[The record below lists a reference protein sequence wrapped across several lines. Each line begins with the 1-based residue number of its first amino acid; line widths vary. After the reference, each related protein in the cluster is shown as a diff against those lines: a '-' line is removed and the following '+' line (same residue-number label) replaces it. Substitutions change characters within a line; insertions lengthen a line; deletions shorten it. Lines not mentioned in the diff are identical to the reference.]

1 MNKDK
6 PSYKATPTGYQFYLY
21 EKDKEYPEPYI
32 WTCNITIAGDIA
44 YVRGVLT
51 MVPGVKEALIGFG
64 KEKGL
69 KYIRWERFST
79 KGDSRGDIIYT
90 IKG

>member
-1 MNKDK
+1 MV
-6 PSYKATPTGYQFYLY
+6 SFYTVATNYQFYLY
-21 EKDKEYPEPYI
+21 EEGKKYPEPYL
-32 WTCNITIAGDIA
+32 WTCNITIAGTTGFL
-44 YVRGVLT
+44 RGVLT
-51 MVPGVKEALIGFG
+51 MVPGVKEALIKFG